1 VKLALLIY
9 RYFPYGGQQR
19 NMLAIASAALAR
31 GHQVAV
37 ICHQWQGEVP
47 DGIEVSQVAVK
58 GFANHSRMA
67 DFGVAALAAARQ
79 WRAQF
84 TLGFIKLPGVDLYYA
99 ADPCFAEKA
108 CHQRGPLYRLLPR
121 TRGYLRLERA
131 VFAPASNTHILEV
144 SERER
149 ASFMR
154 HYGTPEERFHR
165 LIPGISRTRLAP
177 SDHLQVRTA
186 KRREL
191 GIDADAQV
199 LIALGSGFKTKGL
212 DRSIRTLA
220 VLRERGH
227 PAQLLVAGQ
236 DKESAFRTLARRLG
250 VAEQVHF
257 LGGRDDIPALL
268 QAADLLI
275 HPAYRENT
283 GNALL
288 EAMIAGLPVVAT
300 QTCGYSHFVHEADMG
315 EVIADDADPRAIADA
330 VARLLQTFGAEWQRR
345 GKLFADNADIYD
357 RPAQCV
363 AIIESLATAR
373 AQ

>member
-1 VKLALLIY
+1 MIVEKT
-9 RYFPYGGQQR
+9 F
-19 NMLAIASAALAR
+19 
-31 GHQVAV
+31 
-37 ICHQWQGEVP
+37 
-47 DGIEVSQVAVK
+47 
-58 GFANHSRMA
+58 
-67 DFGVAALAAARQ
+67 
-79 WRAQF
+79 
-84 TLGFIKLPGVDLYYA
+84 KLPGLDLYYA

-131 VFAPASNTHILEV
+131 VFAPASKTHILEV

-177 SDHLQVRTA
+177 SDHLQVRAA

-191 GIDADAQV
+191 GIDADARV

-236 DKESAFRTLARRLG
+236 DKESAFRALARRLG

-300 QTCGYSHFVHEADMG
+300 QTCGYSHFVQEADMG
-315 EVIADDADPRAIADA
+315 EVIADEADPRAIADA
-330 VARLLQTFGAEWQRR
+330 VARLLQTSGAEWQRR